1 MSSTLSPRQG
11 LVARV
16 RATLLALAAIAAVG
30 RSRWPACPQRDAPFG
45 HRPSGQSTTRTAR
58 HREDPIMGTNDKAQ
72 NKAEDLKGQGKE
84 ALGRA
89 TGDEELE
96 AEGRTDKAKSD
107 LKQAGE
113 KVKDAFTR

>member
-1 MSSTLSPRQG
+1 VL
-11 LVARV
+11 
-16 RATLLALAAIAAVG
+16 ATLLALAAIAAVR
-30 RSRWPACPQRDAPFG
+30 RSRWPACPQRDARLGIDHPG
-45 HRPSGQSTTRTAR
+45 NPPRGLLATERIRS
-58 HREDPIMGTNDKAQ
+58 MGTNDKAQ
-72 NKAEDLKGQGKE
+72 NKAEELKGQGKE

-96 AEGRTDKAKSD
+96 AEGRTDQAKSD

>member
-89 TGDEELE
+89 TGDEKLE
-96 AEGRTDKAKSD
+96 SEGRTDKAKSD